1 MTATVLDRLVQ
12 SLRARSATPDGQNE
26 PSAILWP
33 DPREEWRGL
42 LSALRVA
49 APEVLVLGEY
59 DPSAGAGPAIW
70 LRCVVDGTLPAPG
83 GRSAAISQNA
93 IDGDQTAGCHDPVP
107 ILYLPGVKREDLRA
121 GPDCPDHVKPL
132 VELMYR
138 GTLWHHPNG
147 RPWTP
152 AAFLGSEA
160 ALGLEV
166 AGDQATH
173 RALTSA
179 LAEVAELPL
188 SRLQG
193 RRWDAHDFRQLLS
206 PDLER
211 DVLRWMA
218 DPEGTR
224 GRLGDNGWGAFRD
237 RCRGELEFDPE
248 SDADVVAGFKLGRG
262 TGRWKVVWDRFAEAP
277 GIHTGVVEVLQRSRP
292 SGEIALEPE
301 RWPDLNDEME
311 AAARKELTAVP
322 ALSPDKARQAVAKL
336 EQEHAPRRMWLWA
349 SLGRSPVA
357 QLLEPLARL
366 AEASRAPV
374 GGNTPSEAA
383 DAYADQ
389 GWRADAAAR
398 EALAGVA
405 PGDEA
410 IAAQVVRHLLKPWM
424 DAGARAF
431 QALLDR
437 SPLPGPADQS
447 PVQAG
452 ADECVVFVDGLR
464 YELGRRLAERLE
476 AESCKARL
484 DHRWAALPTVTATG
498 KPAVAPVADQVTGG
512 ALGPD
517 FRPGLSAD
525 GEPRANGHR
534 ADGKPRAADASRLR
548 EAITARGYQVFPADS
563 PEMPGAADARGW
575 MEAGKIDKLG
585 HDHVADA
592 AAFARAVNAE
602 LGNLLRS
609 VKGLLDLGWR
619 SVRVVT
625 DHGWLWLP
633 GGLPM
638 VSLPNHLTAS
648 KWARCATISGESQ
661 PADALRF
668 PWGWNAT
675 QWFAAPPGVACFSK
689 RDAYAHG
696 GVSLQECLIPDL
708 RVERGDASAHV
719 GPSATVQSITWRRL
733 RCFAEV
739 TATGGP
745 VTADLRLGGP
755 SGPSVAAT
763 LKTVAED
770 GSASLVL
777 TDDQHE
783 NAAMTFVVLD
793 ADGRVLAHHPTRPG
807 TDS

>member
-12 SLRARSATPDGQNE
+12 SLRDRSATPDGQNE

-33 DPREEWRGL
+33 DPREEWHGL

-59 DPSAGAGPAIW
+59 DPSAGAGPAVW

-83 GRSAAISQNA
+83 GRSAAVSQNA
-93 IDGDQTAGCHDPVP
+93 GTSDGDQTSGRHDAPVP

-160 ALGLEV
+160 ALGLEI

-179 LAEVAELPL
+179 LAEVAILPL

-193 RRWDAHDFRQLLS
+193 RRWDADDFRQLLS

-224 GRLGDNGWGAFRD
+224 DRLGDNGWGAFRD

-248 SDADVVAGFKLGRG
+248 NDADVVAGVKLGRG

-277 GIHTGVVEVLQRSRP
+277 GIHTGVVEVLHRSRP

-336 EQEHAPRRMWLWA
+336 EQEHAPRRQWLWA

-410 IAAQVVRHLLKPWM
+410 IAAQVVRHLLEPWM
-424 DAGARAF
+424 EAGARAL
-431 QALLDR
+431 QSLLDR

-476 AESCKARL
+476 AEGCKARL

-498 KPAVAPVADQVTGG
+498 KPAVAPVADQVAGG

-517 FRPGLSAD
+517 FRPGLWAD
-525 GEPRANGHR
+525 GEPH
-534 ADGKPRAADASRLR
+534 AADASRLR
-548 EAITARGYQVFPADS
+548 EAIAARGYQVFPADS
-563 PEMPGAADARGW
+563 PEMPGAADAKGW
-575 MEAGKIDKLG
+575 MEAGKIDKRG

-592 AAFARAVNAE
+592 AAFARAVDAE
-602 LGNLLRS
+602 LESLLRS
-609 VKGLLDLGWR
+609 VQGLLELGWR

-648 KWARCATISGESQ
+648 KWARCAAISGDSQ

-675 QWFAAPPGVACFSK
+675 QWFATPPGVACFSK

-696 GVSLQECLIPDL
+696 GVSLQECMIPDL
-708 RVERGDASAHV
+708 CVERGDAPAHT
-719 GPSATVQSITWRRL
+719 GPSATVQSVTWRRL

-739 TATGGP
+739 EATGGP

-763 LKTVAED
+763 TKTVAED
-770 GSASLVL
+770 GSVSLVL

-783 NAAMTFVVLD
+783 NAALTFVVLD